1 MAGAYRSMAL
11 SHQNGHKLLALIL
24 FHKKILTLLSGFPYH
39 SVTWLGLTHAG
50 RLTQRPQ
57 GPRTKPSKLSL
68 AVLYF
73 FRKPKRAWISSKIK
87 NPPNWRVF
95 ALSGDLAGARTQ
107 DPLLKRE
114 MLYQLSY
121 QVLSLRALPAEA
133 LELREAA

>member
-1 MAGAYRSMAL
+1 VAGAYPSKAL
-11 SHQNGHKLLALIL
+11 LHQNRHKLLAPIL

-39 SVTWLGLTHAG
+39 FVTWLGLTHAG

-57 GPRTKPSKLSL
+57 GPRTKPSKLAL

-121 QVLSLRALPAEA
+121 QVKNFSIIPMHNKKRH
-133 LELREAA
+133 